1 MWIAKDSD
9 NAIVLFQE
17 RPVWDD
23 EFNIWH
29 SDKWEADITEFPE
42 IYKGLDIPVDQPME
56 VSVKIDI
63 IQQ

>member
-9 NAIVLFQE
+9 NTIVLFQE
-17 RPVWDD
+17 KPIWNN

-42 IYKGLDIPVDQPME
+42 LYKGLDITIIEPIE
-56 VSVKIDI
+56 ITVKIDI
-63 IQQ
+63 IHQ